1 MQVRSKKSTKKLVKG
16 LLYECEYYESQ
27 YDSIRIITPNGQ
39 NIWSRLSTFTLP
51 NGDSIV
57 GTWGNRNRSWEPTKV
72 KPGDVIICN
81 SDSYKYLIRGC
92 KYRISEVKDDN
103 SAYYKRQD
111 ILIEGYKR
119 WIKYTD
125 WNFRK
130 LNTQE
135 SRDLALSQIFDKPED
150 FSVEV
155 VSKVKQNRIKDGK
168 SKLVIDSLIKS
179 ITDRNRHSLD
189 LIDWTIDKN
198 PNMGF
203 TREDFNELF
212 DMKIGDLIK
221 MYE

>member
-1 MQVRSKKSTKKLVKG
+1 MQVISKKSTKKLIKG
-16 LLYECEYYESQ
+16 FLYECEYYDSQ
-27 YDSIRIITPNGQ
+27 YDSIRIVTPTGQ
-39 NIWSRLSTFTLP
+39 NIWTRLSTFTLP
-51 NGDSIV
+51 NGDPIL
-57 GTWGNRNRSWEPTKV
+57 GTWGNRSRSWEPTKV
-72 KPGDVIICN
+72 KAGDVIVCK

-92 KYRISEVKDDN
+92 KYRISKVRENN
-103 SAYYKRQD
+103 SSYYKRQE

-119 WIKYTD
+119 WIKYND

-130 LNTQE
+130 LSTQE

-155 VSKVKQNRIKDGK
+155 ISKVKQNRMKDEKG
-168 SKLVIDSLIKS
+168 KLVIDCLIRS
-179 ITDRNRHSLD
+179 IIDKNRHSLD

-203 TREDFNELF
+203 TRDDFNELF
-212 DMKIGDLIK
+212 DMKIVDLMK